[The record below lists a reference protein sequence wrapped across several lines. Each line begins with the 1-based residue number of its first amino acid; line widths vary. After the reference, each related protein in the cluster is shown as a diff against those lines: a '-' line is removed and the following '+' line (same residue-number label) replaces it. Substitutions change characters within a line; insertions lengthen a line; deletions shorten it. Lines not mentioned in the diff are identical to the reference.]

1 MVKSLNAR
9 KAIAPVI
16 SSLIIT
22 TVVLAIGGVI
32 WFFSQNATI
41 IVADQYVDG
50 VIDIMDEISERFT
63 VEFVGYDGVESQLR
77 VWVYN
82 YGEVD
87 TEVDIYAVSGLVS
100 DSSFENEIMSGENLD
115 VCLDLAGISG
125 EVVTIKVVSRR
136 GNYAHY
142 QYLAP

>member
-1 MVKSLNAR
+1 VVKSLNAR

-63 VEFVGYDGVESQLR
+63 VEFVGYDGVNLLR

-87 TEVDIYAVSGLVS
+87 TEVDIYAVSGLLS

-136 GNYAHY
+136 VNHAHY